1 MPPVIG
7 AFIKLPPLFVLELCH
22 QVVSDEVAAGRSR
35 TVTSGWKGDTLAL
48 VPAGLCDC
56 DSQGP

>member
-7 AFIKLPPLFVLELCH
+7 AFIKLPPLFVLELSH
-22 QVVSDEVAAGRSR
+22 QVVSDEAAAGRSR

-56 DSQGP
+56 